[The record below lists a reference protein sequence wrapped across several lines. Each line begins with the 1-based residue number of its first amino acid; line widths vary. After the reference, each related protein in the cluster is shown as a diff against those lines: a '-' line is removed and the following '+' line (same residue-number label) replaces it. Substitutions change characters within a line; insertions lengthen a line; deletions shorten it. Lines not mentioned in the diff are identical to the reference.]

1 MLERLVVRDLAL
13 VERAEIA
20 FGPGL
25 NVVTGE
31 TGTGK
36 SLLVQAIDLLVGGRA
51 DSGVVREG
59 AKAAVVEAEFRL
71 EGAAAERA
79 AALLAAWGHEPA
91 ETLVLRREVQA
102 GGRSR
107 ASVNQSPVT
116 LAALREIGERL
127 ADLHG
132 QHEHQSLLR
141 PEAGL
146 DTLDRLGK
154 TGAERTRY
162 DEALGAWR
170 EAAAALERLRESVA
184 GFAERRDF
192 MRAAQRELE
201 EAALQP
207 GEEETLRAEAARLQH
222 ADRLRLLL
230 AGALD
235 HLAEADDAAA
245 ASLAGASR
253 AVGQAAALD
262 PSLAE
267 LLPPLEEARIAAEE
281 TARTLA
287 GYLADLDADPD
298 ALEAIEARRE
308 KLARLQR
315 KYHRD
320 LAGLIEW
327 RDALGREI
335 GDAEDGEAAIARAEA
350 AETRARAACLE
361 AGRTLSVRRH
371 AAAGE
376 WTARLGRELKP
387 LGFAHA
393 RLEFAVRTQAAGSE
407 QPGPAGIDEVTMHF
421 TANAGEAP
429 RPLARVA
436 SGGELSRIMLALK
449 TALEA
454 QDPVDLLLFDEV
466 DSGIGGAVAQAVG
479 ERLRRLARHR
489 QILCVTHLPMIA
501 ALASHH
507 VLVEKRT
514 SGGRTA
520 ARFETVEGDARVE
533 EISRMLA
540 GDRITATTRRQARE
554 LLDESSMRP
563 AVR

>member
-1 MLERLVVRDLAL
+1 MLERLVIRDLAL
-13 VERAEIA
+13 VERAEIV
-20 FGPGL
+20 FGAGL

-36 SLLVQAIDLLVGGRA
+36 SLLVQAIDLLVGGRPGG
-51 DSGVVREG
+51 GVVRDG
-59 AKAAVVEAEFRL
+59 AKAAVVEGELRL
-71 EGAAAERA
+71 EGPVAGRV
-79 AALLAAWGHEPA
+79 AALLAAWGHEPG
-91 ETLVLRREVQA
+91 ETLILRREVQA

-116 LAALREIGERL
+116 LAALRELGEIL

-141 PEAGL
+141 PEAGIE
-146 DTLDRLGK
+146 TLDRLAALDG
-154 TGAERTRY
+154 ERARFL
-162 DEALGAWR
+162 DALGAWR
-170 EAAAALERLRESVA
+170 EAAAALERVRQSIA
-184 GFAERRDF
+184 GFAEHRDF
-192 MRAAQRELE
+192 LLAARRELE

-207 GEEETLRAEAARLQH
+207 GEDESLRAEAARLLH
-222 ADRLRLLL
+222 ADRLRALLS
-230 AGALD
+230 AALD
-235 HLAEADDAAA
+235 QLAEADDAAA
-245 ASLAGASR
+245 TTLAGATRSI
-253 AVGQAAALD
+253 GQAAALD
-262 PSLAE
+262 PALADW
-267 LLPPLEEARIAAEE
+267 LPPLEEARIAAEE
-281 TARTLA
+281 TARSLS
-287 GYLADLDADPD
+287 GYLADLEADPE
-298 ALEAIEARRE
+298 ALETIEARRE
-308 KLARLQR
+308 RLARLQR

-320 LAGLIEW
+320 LAGLITW
-327 RDALGREI
+327 REELAREI
-335 GDAEDGEAAIARAEA
+335 GDAEDGEAAIVRAQDAEARARE
-350 AETRARAACLE
+350 ACLE
-361 AGRTLSVRRH
+361 AARALSVRRR

-376 WTARLGRELKP
+376 WTARITRELKP

-393 RLEFAVRTQAAGSE
+393 RLEFAVETPPAGVETPRAS
-407 QPGPAGIDEVTMHF
+407 GIDEVTMRF
-421 TANAGEAP
+421 SANAGEAP

-489 QILCVTHLPMIA
+489 QIICVTHLPMIA

-507 VLVEKRT
+507 VLVEKHA
-514 SGGRTA
+514 SGGRTVA
-520 ARFETVEGDARVE
+520 CFETVDEDARIE

-554 LLDESSMRP
+554 LLDASSVRS